1 MCTFIITWDHHL
13 LHYGAFVAYRVEY
26 HAQLHCFV
34 SSSSLLLL
42 PLNSIHYSIIYFY
55 DCRDKNDA
63 FDFFSWLWPIFAVG
77 GNKKLEVTDLY
88 EVLPENLS
96 ELNAD
101 ALEKNWMKELS
112 DATKTGRKASFFRPL
127 WRTFKLRFLGS
138 ACHAFLYHIVLQT
151 IEPIAVG
158 LLIWHFD
165 QRATSSTT
173 EIYVYAT
180 IFVITR
186 VLGQLVFNHQLM
198 NLRSVGVSARV
209 ACTSI
214 IYRKILKLSHTEK
227 QANSGRIINLLS
239 NDAARLELFFLFL
252 HTLWVLPVQTVL
264 LVYLIWHHVGVA
276 SLAGI
281 GLLMSLTI
289 PVFGLSGGVIARI
302 RRKVATKTDDR
313 VMLLGEVV
321 RGIRVIKMYTWEKPF
336 EQLVFLA
343 RKYEMDVISTA
354 AHLKNFLFAV
364 SSFSKRIPLYVTII
378 VYVTRGHAVSAYTI
392 FTLVQYFNLLDVL
405 LSSHLMRCVN
415 LTSEGLA
422 SMKRIKEFLVLEE
435 RTSSVQYLQSE
446 KEESIV
452 AIKDVSVASVEDPK
466 IDVLHDISINV
477 KRRSLTAI
485 VGAVGAGKSLL
496 LKLLLDEARPSKG
509 GIRVFGDVSYA
520 SQEPWLFKGTIR
532 ENIIFGGVYDAD
544 KYRRVVEACAL
555 SEDLKQLARGDGTVV
570 GESGATLSGGQCT
583 RVNLARAVY
592 RDADVYLLDDPLSAV
607 DGRVGKRLL
616 EDCINGLLANKTR
629 VLITHQVQFLKESD
643 EIIVMDKGCVKYQGN
658 FTDFQKTENLSN
670 YLNIDDNLVD
680 PNSERLKSNEN
691 GCLGQIKNV
700 IKDDENGCFEET
712 HKLLCIKEQV
722 ISPQKSVNCEKE
734 HEMKLRKCL
743 YWKYFTSCGSYAL
756 PFFTFMVFAFAQL
769 LISGSDYFVAY
780 WSKHQTV
787 YTHEDS
793 NLHRN
798 ALYFHSNDSNS
809 NSSYVSQINSSKES
823 EFLCPQ
829 NVTFILA
836 FFTLSIIVMCIA
848 KTSLCTIVLNKCNE
862 NIHRLMTTSLLR
874 AKVIFFEENDSGRI
888 LNRFSKDMGSVD
900 ERLRALIVE
909 AAEYFFVIIGI
920 ITQIIIINYLS
931 VIFVFF
937 MGYIF
942 YKGRTVVIKTTKD
955 IMRLDGETKSP
966 VFYHVNSTLAGRST
980 IRACQAQS
988 VVTKN
993 FDDLQDNHT
1002 AAAGLCQYS
1011 LIAYSFWLDCVTL
1024 SFMSVVVYGLLLLK
1038 NDQSSGADVG
1048 LAITQLITLTGIM
1061 ARGIKL
1067 TGDLD
1072 TFMVSTERLFQYT
1085 EIEREDQHE
1094 AHQPPPPVS
1103 WPHEGAIEF
1112 KDVSL
1117 RYYQSDTIILKNL
1130 NFTIEAGDK
1139 VLIIGRTGSGKSSLV
1154 SALFRLARVEG
1165 SIAIDSVDTRAV
1177 GLRHLRNKI
1186 SILPQEPVLFPVT
1199 LRKNLD
1205 PLQELD
1211 DAVLW
1216 STLRDVELHKAFA
1229 SLDATVDQLSAG
1241 QRQLVCLA
1249 RVILQRRKIV
1259 VLDEVTANID
1269 DNTDALIRKTIR
1281 EKFKDCTV
1289 LMISHRLN
1297 AIKDVDKVLV
1307 MDNGRVVE
1315 YDRPQVLLQNN
1326 HGYFSRLLSLITKK
1340 TLVNLVI

>member
-1 MCTFIITWDHHL
+1 M
-13 LHYGAFVAYRVEY
+13 
-26 HAQLHCFV
+26 
-34 SSSSLLLL
+34 
-42 PLNSIHYSIIYFY
+42 PPN
-55 DCRDKNDA
+55 N
-63 FDFFSWLWPIFAVG
+63 
-77 GNKKLEVTDLY
+77 
-88 EVLPENLS
+88 
-96 ELNAD
+96 
-101 ALEKNWMKELS
+101 
-112 DATKTGRKASFFRPL
+112 
-127 WRTFKLRFLGS
+127 
-138 ACHAFLYHIVLQT
+138 AFLNY
-151 IEPIAVG
+151 
-158 LLIWHFD
+158 LIH
-165 QRATSSTT
+165 
-173 EIYVYAT
+173 
-180 IFVITR
+180 
-186 VLGQLVFNHQLM
+186 L
-198 NLRSVGVSARV
+198 
-209 ACTSI
+209 
-214 IYRKILKLSHTEK
+214 ILKLSHTEK

-289 PVFGLSGGVIARI
+289 PVFGNNAPQTRTKVK

-643 EIIVMDKGCVKYQGN
+643 EIVFIDKVLREN
-658 FTDFQKTENLSN
+658 TETAEKFATFASSEKNT
-670 YLNIDDNLVD
+670 ID
-680 PNSERLKSNEN
+680 
-691 GCLGQIKNV
+691 
-700 IKDDENGCFEET
+700 DDENNSYEET
-712 HKLLCIKEQV
+712 HELLDGKEEVLETEKNKSTETTNKMMQ
-722 ISPQKSVNCEKE
+722 QKSS
-734 HEMKLRKCL
+734 

-756 PFFTFMVFAFAQL
+756 PILTVATFAFAQL
-769 LISGSDYFVAY
+769 LNSGSDYFVAY
-780 WSKHQTV
+780 WNKCQTV
-787 YTHEDS
+787 LPRESS
-793 NLHRN
+793 NISSNFSSLHQ
-798 ALYFHSNDSNS
+798 HTTT
-809 NSSYVSQINSSKES
+809 KES
-823 EFLCPQ
+823 LGLPTEI
-829 NVTFILA
+829 VVYVLA
-836 FFTLSIIVMCIA
+836 SFTLFIVVMSVVKTALSTVVLNRCNERLHNSMV
-848 KTSLCTIVLNKCNE
+848 TSLME
-862 NIHRLMTTSLLR
+862 
-874 AKVIFFEENDSGRI
+874 AKMKFYEENDSGRI

-900 ERLRALIVE
+900 EKLQAMFIE
-909 AAEYFFVIIGI
+909 SAEYIFIIIGV
-920 ITQIIIINYLS
+920 TMQILIINKLFIVVVVLVGYLL
-931 VIFVFF
+931 
-937 MGYIF
+937 YI
-942 YKGRTVVIKTTKD
+942 GRKIVIKTTKD
-955 IMRLDGETKSP
+955 LMRLDGKTKSP
-966 VFYHVNSTLAGRST
+966 LFYHVNSTLAGSLT

-988 VVTKN
+988 LVTKN

-1011 LIAYSFWLDCVTL
+1011 LMAYSLWLDCITL
-1024 SFMSVVVYGLLLLK
+1024 TFMGLVIYSLLFFK
-1038 NDQSSGADVG
+1038 NDQSSGADIG
-1048 LAITQLITLTGIM
+1048 LAITQLLTLVALM

-1067 TGDLD
+1067 TGDIE
-1072 TFMVSTERLFQYT
+1072 TQMISTERLFQYT